1 MDAITVVMSDIR
13 AFYTTVLGV
22 LLLQQNAMT
31 KKQVRFLHYQI
42 IVLPWRKSELEPKR
56 GWNTEGCCVLDCL
69 PLVALPAILK
79 NSELPAPE

>member
-31 KKQVRFLHYQI
+31 KKQVGFLHFQI
-42 IVLPWRKSELEPKR
+42 IVLPWKKSELKPKR
-56 GWNTEGCCVLDCL
+56 GWNTEGCCLLDCF
-69 PLVALPAILK
+69 PLVSLPGFLK
-79 NSELPAPE
+79 NSELPALG